1 MSEGGFIKL
10 YRKMMN
16 WGWYKDSK
24 VKSLFIHCLLKAN
37 HQDSQ
42 WHHILVKRGSFLT
55 SISHLADETGLTI
68 KEVRGALERLEESK
82 CLVKTSTAKNTMIT
96 VCHYEEYQSGGKTE
110 GKVKGKVTKAEKPH
124 KHKCSKASGQ
134 TDGQSKGQDKG
145 QGEGKVRARS
155 GQSEG
160 KVRATNKNEKK
171 YLSPIRETD
180 TAYPPARLVGSGR
193 VPPEQ
198 SPAAMPDS
206 QPSAAMPY
214 TQPSAAVP
222 SNDAPPKGIAL
233 VPAKEML
240 DFASRV
246 PGGQREVMWAFRS
259 AFESSGTRMPV
270 EWQDFYVRFAAA
282 DVFQQDAFLQK
293 LKAGDY
299 REKWGVLDAD
309 T

>member
-180 TAYPPARLVGSGR
+180 TAYPPARLEGGGR

-198 SPAAMPDS
+198 
-206 QPSAAMPY
+206 PSAAMPD
-214 TQPSAAVP
+214 TQQSAAVP
-222 SNDAPPKGIAL
+222 PNDTPPKGIAPVPPKGIAL

-240 DFASRV
+240 DFASKV